1 MCNRTQKWV
10 TTGAGPTGEE
20 VSELNV
26 GLEMGLWN
34 EATDTVSSPALVSC
48 TKGYLTGLLFCYVL
62 GTIFERLWEAK
73 VTELKCMPKTEF

>member
-1 MCNRTQKWV
+1 
-10 TTGAGPTGEE
+10 
-20 VSELNV
+20 
-26 GLEMGLWN
+26 MGLWN